1 MFKLLIL
8 LVCLP
13 FVLSL
18 PFVALTYAFFWYET
32 ANGPHRSRLAELSG
46 GRPVWWVL
54 RGMLSGVVA
63 VAIVIVSFPL
73 GWARRPGRAR
83 EPAGGSRPPVVLIH
97 GLYHNAGAWVL
108 FRWRLGRAGYPC
120 VETFQYS
127 SWTHSFDELTRELS
141 GVIDEVYS
149 REGKSVVLIG
159 HSLGGLLGKACAQDP
174 ANAGKIAALV
184 TLGSPHQGSKL
195 AALAVGELG
204 GSLLF
209 RGSLITRMEGRF
221 VPESVLRLA
230 VVSPV
235 DNMVLP
241 NEALQ
246 VRESGWDYHETAP
259 ISHVSM
265 LYHAPTAKRVIQ
277 FLESL

>member
-1 MFKLLIL
+1 MVKLLIL
-8 LVCLP
+8 AVCLL
-13 FVLSL
+13 FVVSF

-46 GRPVWWVL
+46 GRSAWWVF

-63 VAIVIVSFPL
+63 VAIVIVTFPL
-73 GWARRPGRAR
+73 GLLHRSSRSR
-83 EPAGGSRPPVVLIH
+83 EAAGDRPPVLLIH
-97 GLYHNAGAWVL
+97 GLYHNAGAWFL
-108 FRWRLGRAGYPC
+108 FRRRLGRAGYSC

-127 SWTHSFDELTRELS
+127 SWGRSFDALAEELS
-141 GVIDEVYS
+141 QVIDGMS
-149 REGKSVVLIG
+149 ARAGKPVVLIG
-159 HSLGGLLGKACAQDP
+159 HSLGGLLGKACALDP

-195 AALAVGELG
+195 AALAVGGLG
-204 GSLLF
+204 RSLLF
-209 RGSLITRMEGRF
+209 RGSLIAGMEGRS
-221 VPESVLRLA
+221 VPESIRRLA

-246 VRESGWDYHETAP
+246 VTESGWDYHETAP

-265 LYHAPTAKRVIQ
+265 LYHAPTAKRVTR